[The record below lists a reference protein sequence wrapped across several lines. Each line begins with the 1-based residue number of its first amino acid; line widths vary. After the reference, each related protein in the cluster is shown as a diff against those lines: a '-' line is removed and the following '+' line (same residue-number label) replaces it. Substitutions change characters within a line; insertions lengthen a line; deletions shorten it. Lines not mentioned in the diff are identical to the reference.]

1 MATMDIKI
9 YGTGTSG
16 HQMVKDKLDEF
27 LTKAGLAYHLE
38 NIENISSF
46 ISDMVHSIP
55 AIKVDDKDLYEIKM
69 NGRFNSSMR
78 AAIQSILHKSNYGN
92 MLKIIVPT
100 DFSDVS
106 FNAYNYA
113 RGLANLLNGVLYI
126 THVYFPNS
134 ANVNETTYL
143 DENAEAKSKKQL
155 DDFCASINQDWIGEF
170 LKEPFVE
177 PKFITGFPFKE
188 LQSLSE
194 EPDTMIVMG
203 STGSG
208 DEFKKIFGSLSLDVM
223 KSAKCPV
230 FVIPKDVQ
238 YHEIKEILF
247 CSENVSF
254 DANAII
260 EAGKFCE
267 KIGAKLHIAHVVTK
281 VGDDYKV
288 NELESLLS
296 SYFRDLPFQIHF
308 LEEKTPML
316 GIKHIIELMPI
327 DVLVFN
333 SKHRNFFSNFLH
345 TSVTEYAAMYTGK
358 PMMVYHS

>member
-1 MATMDIKI
+1 MATMEIKI

-27 LTKAGLAYHLE
+27 LTRAGLPYHLE

-55 AIKVDDKDLYEIKM
+55 AIKVNDKDLYEIKM

-78 AAIQSILHKSNYGN
+78 AAIQSILNKSNYGN

-100 DFSDVS
+100 DFSNVS

-113 RGLANLLNGVLYI
+113 RGLAKLLEGVLYI

-134 ANVNETTYL
+134 SNINELTYL
-143 DENAEAKSKKQL
+143 DENAEVKSKKQL
-155 DDFCASINQDWIGEF
+155 DDFVSSINQDWIGEF

-177 PKFITGFPFKE
+177 PKFITGFPYKE
-188 LQSLSE
+188 LQLLSE
-194 EPDTMIVMG
+194 EPDTIIVMG

-230 FVIPKDVQ
+230 FVIPKDAQ
-238 YHEIKEILF
+238 YQEIKEILF
-247 CSENVSF
+247 CSENVSS

-267 KIGAKLHIAHVVTK
+267 KIGAKLHLAHVVTK

-288 NELESLLS
+288 NELESLLANYFKNL
-296 SYFRDLPFQIHF
+296 SYELHF
-308 LEEKTPML
+308 LEEKTPMQGL
-316 GIKHIIELMPI
+316 KHILELIPI

-333 SKHRNFFSNFLH
+333 SKHRNFFSNILH
-345 TSVTEYAAMYTGK
+345 TSVTEYAALYTGK
-358 PMMVYHS
+358 PMLVYHT